1 MEFINFVKSLFQAD
15 SEIQSFIIGAI
26 LLSMLI
32 QALILRIK
40 KISLIFILLFNVL
53 LFVTL
58 FLVVNVYFKMFVV
71 ISIPSLFL
79 AFFLYA
85 LSPRKEKE
93 KVDPF
98 KVIMK
103 IGKGAP
109 VVINNIMRG
118 LAIFGSAGA
127 GKTASI
133 FVPIIKHCAQFN
145 FSGMSYD
152 FKNGELTEIINY
164 FYAKSNVP
172 VYSIVPHRPEVSYR
186 VNPVHPD
193 YIQDSDD
200 LSEMIS
206 VLFTNTRPPG
216 AKPDPFFDAVPE
228 AALCAVIWRL
238 KEEFTEY
245 CTLPHAIAL
254 CLSAPPL
261 VLAEFIAGQRRSA
274 ILGRPFLDAA
284 GSDNTMA
291 SLKACLSN
299 SLVKFAL
306 PSIFYVLTGNEVH
319 LAANDKK
326 HKALINLVNN
336 PAKESVYSPF
346 LALLFSCTMNQM
358 RERDREPSVL
368 IMDEAATINI
378 PKFSRIPATL
388 RSFMIAT
395 IYSLQDKVLG
405 EEQMGAVAIKSI
417 LANLSYI
424 FAGKAN
430 DPDSIKYYKQ
440 MMEEVE
446 EKKLSRSY
454 SNDMFAKGESRLS
467 ESSQTT
473 AKYKNQDYS
482 GLLPGEFL
490 VMADGQDR
498 KVRFV
503 EVPFERV
510 TMKVRNHITNNDIQ
524 NHFDEVLKTAE
535 SIIEKAV
542 DVSQFE
548 NEDAE

>member
-1 MEFINFVKSLFQAD
+1 MELINFIKNLFQAD
-15 SEIQSFIIGAI
+15 SEILFFVMSAI

-40 KISLIFILLFNVL
+40 KISLVFILLFNAL

-58 FLVVNVYFKMFVV
+58 YLIVNVYFKMFVV

-85 LSPRKEKE
+85 LFPRKEKE
-93 KVDPF
+93 EIDPLKV
-98 KVIMK
+98 VME

-133 FVPIIKHCAQFN
+133 FVPIIRHCAKHN
-145 FSGMSYD
+145 FCGMSYD

-172 VYSIVPHRPEVSYR
+172 VYSIVPHRPDLSYR

-193 YIQDSDD
+193 YIKGTDD
-200 LSEMIS
+200 LDELIS
-206 VLFTNTRPPG
+206 VLFTNTREPG
-216 AKPDPFFDAVPE
+216 AKADPFFDKVPE
-228 AALCAVIWRL
+228 AALCGVIWRL
-238 KEEFTEY
+238 KEEFPEQ

-254 CLSAPPL
+254 CLSSAPL
-261 VLAEFIAGQRRSA
+261 VLAEFIAGNKRSK
-274 ILGRPFLDAA
+274 ILGRPFLDAT

-291 SLKACLSN
+291 SLKSCLSN
-299 SLVKFAL
+299 SLRRFAL
-306 PSIFYVLTGNEVH
+306 PNLFYVLTGNEVN
-319 LAANDKK
+319 LAVN
-326 HKALINLVNN
+326 HKEHKSIINLVNS
-336 PAKESVYSPF
+336 PSKENVNNPF
-346 LALLFSCTMNQM
+346 LALLFSCIMNQM
-358 RERDREPSVL
+358 RERNREKAVL
-368 IMDEAATINI
+368 ILDEAATLNI

-388 RSFMIAT
+388 RSFMVAT

-440 MMEEVE
+440 MMEEVK

-454 SNDMFAKGESRLS
+454 SNDVFAKGESRLS
-467 ESSQTT
+467 ESQETT
-473 AKYKNQDYS
+473 SKYKNQDYS
-482 GLLPGEFL
+482 GLKPGEFL

-503 EVPFERV
+503 EVPFERIP
-510 TMKVRNHITNNDIQ
+510 MKVRNHLTNQDIDNQ
-524 NHFDEVLKTAE
+524 FDEIFETVEA
-535 SIIEKAV
+535 IIEKVV
-542 DVSQFE
+542 DVSEF
-548 NEDAE
+548 EDAE